1 MGLAAFAFVLI
12 GDMTVSIVPQKMAQ
26 AMNSFPLIA
35 APLFILMGNLLGAAK
50 LTDRIV
56 AFATLMAPD
65 VLRIEAAID
74 LMRQLPDAPPGTMDF
89 LFANMMLFCQS
100 QGYQRFGLG
109 MAPMSG
115 MEQHQLASRWHR
127 FGRMMFQH
135 GERFYNFRGLR
146 SFKDKFD
153 PEWEARYMIAQGG
166 LAPVFTFSDV
176 AALINGGLKGAI
188 SK

>member
-1 MGLAAFAFVLI
+1 
-12 GDMTVSIVPQKMAQ
+12 
-26 AMNSFPLIA
+26 
-35 APLFILMGNLLGAAK
+35 
-50 LTDRIV
+50 
-56 AFATLMAPD
+56 MAPD